1 MNIETKRKL
10 NAMNMQDI
18 AESIEAQ
25 EVNSSFYA
33 QLSFEERLSSL
44 IDDIYQKRHNEKIQR
59 RIKQAK
65 LRYPSASLTDVD
77 YASRKLDKGLLNE
90 LGTMNFL
97 SSATNIVIQG
107 FTGSGKTYL
116 SCAIAKEAC
125 KKDIKTFTIRLPE
138 MLQKR
143 AEEKILHRENKYLH
157 KLASYD
163 LLVIDEWLIFSL
175 SEDDIRFLYELFEL
189 RYGKSSTIFVGQYPT
204 TEWHSRLGGGAHA
217 DSILDRIVHNIIIIE
232 SGSINMRE
240 LLDSKKYK
248 HQI

>member
-25 EVNSSFYA
+25 EVNPAFYA

-65 LRYPSASLTDVD
+65 LRYPSASIADVD
-77 YASRKLDKGLLNE
+77 YVSRKLDKGLLNE

-97 SSATNIVIQG
+97 SSSTNIVIQG

-143 AEEKILHRENKYLH
+143 AEEKILHREN
-157 KLASYD
+157 
-163 LLVIDEWLIFSL
+163 ISL

-204 TEWHSRLGGGAHA
+204 TEWHTRLGGGAHA